1 MKKGITLIEL
11 LAVIVILAIVLLI
24 TIVSVDST
32 LLNSKKNLYSIQ
44 QKNIEE
50 AAKTYYL
57 KEGMLFDDECVSVSK
72 LLSKGYLEGE
82 KVINAETK
90 EEMTGYVKIT
100 YNNNQYNYKY
110 QEDTCEIYEAI
121 VNPAVGSTPSNDA
134 NGNIVVGSAFK
145 IKVNNTA
152 KPMTFFVLS
161 NSEDGKYVNLIAE
174 QNIAPNGNFTSEP
187 QPGDEWYSELVDNR
201 YSLQTALTY
210 LNNATSNWTNI
221 PILEKFNYFDE
232 VNQINSSYGYQSIK
246 TEFDESTRKYKV
258 IITLNASLSENPVI
272 YENMRARLPKYSEVM
287 ATEVGCTLEQKT
299 CPLWMVNYLSSNTNY
314 SSNEEKINSTGTNYG
329 YWLLTSHQNPIGA
342 KVVYYDGSIY
352 YANTNSANY
361 GVRPVITIPKSTLLN
376 EIK

>member
-1 MKKGITLIEL
+1 MKKGFTLIEL

-24 TIVSVDST
+24 TVVSVDST

-82 KVINAETK
+82 KVTNAETK

-161 NSEDGKYVNLIAE
+161 NEGEYVNLIAE
-174 QNIAPNGNFTSEP
+174 QNISPQGNVAE
-187 QPGDEWYSELVDNR
+187 GAYEDDAWYTIVEGAISSIYGPKIAYD
-201 YSLQTALTY
+201 Y
-210 LNNATSNWTNI
+210 LKSATDNWTNI
-221 PILEKFNYFDE
+221 PIIKSFSYEDIGYKTDNTNGYVSIVTSLDASTKNY
-232 VNQINSSYGYQSIK
+232 K
-246 TEFDESTRKYKV
+246 T
-258 IITLNASLSENPVI
+258 IITPNPSTGAEQII
-272 YENMRARLPKYSEVM
+272 YENLRVRLPYEKEILDNTSCKTDGNIYS
-287 ATEVGCTLEQKT
+287 
-299 CPLWMVNYLSSNTNY
+299 CPLWMVNYLSKNSY
-314 SSNEEKINSTGTNYG
+314 YLSAGKINSTDNNMG
-329 YWLLTSHQNPIGA
+329 YWLLDTTGNYI
-342 KVVYYDGSIY
+342 KTIY
-352 YANTNSANY
+352 HEGYIFANY
-361 GVRPVITIPKSTLLN
+361 HSTPNYGIRPVITIPKKFLLS
-376 EIK
+376 EVK